1 MLFVPLCVK
10 NIAPYRGLPTLHY
23 PRALCVRRDGRPPPP
38 VGAPHPPGSRP
49 TVITPAHYPGG
60 AMLARGGSPPRPTAI
75 TPTDHTRDI
84 RTRPLPARRRAASP
98 VAARHP
104 RTCRPPQN
112 RPRWLTA
119 ARYRAASP
127 VAARHPGRHA
137 IRADYSCGISNSSKR
152 ERTRVPFSMAF
163 VWRKWR
169 MGVYFSPTVFARCA

>member
-1 MLFVPLCVK
+1 M
-10 NIAPYRGLPTLHY
+10 
-23 PRALCVRRDGRPPPP
+23 PRLASGGSPPAARCASGPRTRRDGRPPPP

-75 TPTDHTRDI
+75 TLADHTRDI
-84 RTRPLPARRRAASP
+84 RTRPLPARR
-98 VAARHP
+98 
-104 RTCRPPQN
+104 
-112 RPRWLTA
+112 
-119 ARYRAASP
+119 RAASP

>member
-23 PRALCVRRDGRPPPP
+23 PRALCVRRDARPRWLTAAPYRHYTRGSHTQYSRHHYARAPCPRATAPHRPWRLATRAP
-38 VGAPHPPGSRP
+38 VGS
-49 TVITPAHYPGG
+49 
-60 AMLARGGSPPRPTAI
+60 
-75 TPTDHTRDI
+75 
-84 RTRPLPARRRAASP
+84 
-98 VAARHP
+98 
-104 RTCRPPQN
+104 PQN

-119 ARYRAASP
+119 ARRRAASPVGAPHP

-137 IRADYSCGISNSSKR
+137 TRADYSCGISNSSKM